1 MTGAESMAAACDHS
15 PQQVC
20 VAEIYADVR
29 GEEMLTDNAATE
41 QALRCLTSVDQ
52 LNQHVHVGVGMGV
65 SRRGAAA
72 AMAKTKEGL
81 GSNRPQAAQAASP
94 QPRRARME

>member
-52 LNQHVHVGVGMGV
+52 LNQHVGVGMGV

>member
-1 MTGAESMAAACDHS
+1 MAAACDHS

-52 LNQHVHVGVGMGV
+52 LNQHDMHMYMCMWEWVW
-65 SRRGAAA
+65 
-72 AMAKTKEGL
+72 E
-81 GSNRPQAAQAASP
+81 
-94 QPRRARME
+94 